1 MDHAQNLK
9 KMFKKLGKKIL
20 KELLSLYTKQKVKQ
34 TLRKQGNSSS
44 IMSSQSP
51 LTMEPQHSTIATS
64 SQDTTEKIIMEKTTE
79 PVLLIRDW
87 SIDRI
92 HKLSDSLKEQDH
104 LNAIAI
110 SEEFNEWI
118 NIEGNSQEISY
129 FAIEDDTW
137 TDEQEIDIR

>member
-1 MDHAQNLK
+1 
-9 KMFKKLGKKIL
+9 
-20 KELLSLYTKQKVKQ
+20 
-34 TLRKQGNSSS
+34 
-44 IMSSQSP
+44 
-51 LTMEPQHSTIATS
+51 
-64 SQDTTEKIIMEKTTE
+64 MEKTTE